1 MDAMNKLIASAFLS
15 LLGLGMATQEAA
27 AWGWCH
33 CCCSSSCKV
42 TICSSQ
48 YNAFS
53 PFCIDSVRYKGCCGG
68 MMFPNMMN
76 GCQGPSCD
84 PCCTGS
90 DCCDGG
96 MLGQLPAP
104 GAIQRSNTPAP
115 APKSNQSGP
124 NFTPPMATPANNG
137 RTMAPPMQGGYPQI
151 YPTAM
156 QPNYY
161 PGYNPGYGPMPG
173 QMPGY

>member
-27 AWGWCH
+27 AWGWCKSC
-33 CCCSSSCKV
+33 CCCSRCKV
-42 TICSSQ
+42 SICSSQ

-53 PFCIDSVRYKGCCGG
+53 PFCIDSVSYKGCCGG

-96 MLGQLPAP
+96 VLGQLPATR
-104 GAIQRSNTPAP
+104 AVQRNNSP
-115 APKSNQSGP
+115 APKTNQSCAKL
-124 NFTPPMATPANNG
+124 T
-137 RTMAPPMQGGYPQI
+137 
-151 YPTAM
+151 
-156 QPNYY
+156 
-161 PGYNPGYGPMPG
+161 
-173 QMPGY
+173 

>member
-1 MDAMNKLIASAFLS
+1 
-15 LLGLGMATQEAA
+15 
-27 AWGWCH
+27 
-33 CCCSSSCKV
+33 
-42 TICSSQ
+42 
-48 YNAFS
+48 
-53 PFCIDSVRYKGCCGG
+53 

-96 MLGQLPAP
+96 VLGQLPAP
-104 GAIQRSNTPAP
+104 GAIQRNNSA
-115 APKSNQSGP
+115 APKNNQSGP
-124 NFTPPMATPANNG
+124 SFTPPMPTPANNG
-137 RTMAPPMQGGYPQI
+137 RTMAPPMQGYPQI